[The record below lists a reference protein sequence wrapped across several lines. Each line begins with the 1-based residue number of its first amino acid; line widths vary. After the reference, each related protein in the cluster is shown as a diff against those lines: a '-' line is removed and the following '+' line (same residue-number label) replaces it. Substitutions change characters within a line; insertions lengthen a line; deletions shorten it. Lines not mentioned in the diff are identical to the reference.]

1 MKATKIDIIKEK
13 LDVDSRGPGV
23 VYFYDKTDLSRTYAK
38 NDGIDLGNIIEIATV
53 PYKKIYIRT
62 LNGEEVILLKAEDE
76 QYIRELIRA
85 EKEDVD
91 YQIRIAVRK
100 REEQIKRSNWW
111 KRLFNK
117 Y

>member
-1 MKATKIDIIKEK
+1 MKATKIDINKELMDIDSSLPYIEFVTDDYDHFIKMDNTINKVE
-13 LDVDSRGPGV
+13 SI
-23 VYFYDKTDLSRTYAK
+23 DLSKIT
-38 NDGIDLGNIIEIATV
+38 
-53 PYKKIYIRT
+53 YKKIYTRT
-62 LNGEEVILLKAEDE
+62 PNGEEVILLKAEDE
-76 QYIRELIRA
+76 QYIRALIRA
-85 EKEDVD
+85 EKENVD